1 MTTKVASPRARKSF
15 SRIENVLD
23 LPNLIDIQKAS
34 FRWFLDEGLRETID
48 DISPIEDYTGSL
60 AVEFGAY
67 QFGVPQFSIKECRE
81 KDLTYQAPLSMTVR
95 FVNKDTGEIREQTVF
110 MGDFPMMTDF
120 GTFIINGTERVI
132 VTQLVRS
139 PGAYLMEPK
148 DPTKQVFTANLMP
161 SRGSWLELE
170 IDKKGI
176 VYARID
182 RKRKLPITTLLR
194 ALPAEDPTTG
204 FQLDTSTNE
213 AILALFDNSSYIVN
227 TLEKDPSTR
236 EEEALIEVF
245 KKQRP
250 GEPPTLD
257 NARNLLK
264 ALFFDPKRYDLTKV
278 GRYKLNQRLG
288 VDVPEDTR
296 VLTTQDIVALVRKLV
311 AMPVL
316 LGVPEDSKDF
326 AADAI
331 GMPRAPIAAELD
343 EYEHFGNRRLRTV
356 GELIQEAFRVGL
368 YRMERVVRERMTTE
382 DVDTITPQTIIN
394 IRPVVAAL
402 KEFFGS
408 SQLSQ
413 FMDQTNSL
421 AGLTH
426 RRRLSAL
433 GAGGLTRE
441 RAPIE
446 VRDVHPTHYGR
457 MCPIETPEGPNI
469 GLIGYLASYATVSE
483 FGFVQ
488 TPYRKV
494 IAGKVTDE
502 IVYLDAVEESR
513 YTIAQATADQDKNGK
528 LLGDAVLCR
537 SAEGEAVT
545 APPKAVEFMDV
556 APAQIVSVSTALIPF
571 LEHNDA
577 NRALMGANMQR
588 QAVPLLIRQAPLVG
602 TGLEYRAAVD
612 SGDVVVAEHAG
623 TVVDVDADKVVVETK
638 DGRDEYTMTK
648 FMRSNQG
655 TLIHHKPVVLL
666 NDKVKAGEVLAD
678 GSSTDAGEL
687 ALGANLLVA
696 FMPFEGYNFEDAIV
710 LSERIVKDDILS
722 SIHIHEYEVDARST
736 KLGDEE
742 ITRDIPNRSEES
754 LAQLDERGV
763 VRIGA
768 EVGAGDLLVG
778 KVTPK
783 GETELTAE
791 EKLIRAIFKEKARE
805 VRDTSL
811 KVPHG
816 EGGVVID
823 VKTFSRDGG
832 DDLSPGV
839 NELVRVYV
847 ATKRKIAEGDKLA
860 GRHGNK
866 GVISK
871 IVPEEDMPFLPDG
884 RPVDIV
890 LNPLGVPSRMNIG
903 QVLETHLGW
912 AAAHGVFADEAD
924 RTEGHDGVDWRH
936 RRQIIAAPNPH
947 AVATPVFDGATPADV
962 DEALIAYAHQ
972 NPNSPIQFVVDE
984 KRPVG
989 RKCSGKVQLYNGRT
1003 GEPFEQKV
1011 TVGYM
1016 YILKLLHLVDDKI
1029 HARSTGPY
1037 SLVTQQPLGGK
1048 AQFGGQRF
1056 GEMEVWALEAYG
1068 AAYTLQEMLT
1078 IKSDDTVGRVKAY
1091 EAIVKGENIA
1101 EPSIPESF
1109 KVLLKEMQSLALDVH
1124 VLSDEG
1130 REVEVREEED
1140 ELLRAAEELGI
1151 DLSPGSL
1158 RAVGRDATVEE
1169 VEEGEDRVDSDGELA
1184 VPADEALVDGVEATE
1199 NEEAEEEAEAEVGPL
1214 GDAGLVDLELED

>member
-1 MTTKVASPRARKSF
+1 LATKVASRRARKNF
-15 SRIENVLD
+15 SRLKHVLD
-23 LPNLIDIQKAS
+23 LPNLIDIQRAS
-34 FRWFLDEGLRETID
+34 FKWFMEEGLRETID
-48 DISPIEDYTGSL
+48 DISPIEDYTGTL
-60 AVEFGAY
+60 AVEFADY
-67 QFGVPQFSIKECRE
+67 EFGPPPVSIKECRE

-95 FVNKDTGEIREQTVF
+95 FVNKETGEIREQTVF
-110 MGDFPMMTDF
+110 MGDFPMMTRW

-148 DPTKQVFTANLMP
+148 DPDKQVFIANLMP

-194 ALPAEDPTTG
+194 ALPAEDPSTG
-204 FQLDTSTNE
+204 HELDLSTNE
-213 AILALFDNSSYIVN
+213 KILELFDNSTYIAN
-227 TLEKDPSTR
+227 TLEKDTTTR
-236 EEEALIEVF
+236 EEEAVVEVF

-257 NARNLLK
+257 NARNLLRG
-264 ALFFDPKRYDLTKV
+264 LFFDPKRYDLTKV
-278 GRYKLNQRLG
+278 GRYKLNQRLV
-288 VDVPEDTR
+288 VDVQDDVR
-296 VLTTQDIVALVRKLV
+296 VLTTQDIVALVKRLV
-311 AMPVL
+311 DLPKN

-326 AADAI
+326 AAEALALS
-331 GMPRAPIAAELD
+331 REPIRNELD
-343 EYEHFGNRRLRTV
+343 EYEDFGNRRLRTV

-413 FMDQTNSL
+413 FLDQTNSL
-421 AGLTH
+421 ASLTH

-446 VRDVHPTHYGR
+446 VRDVHVTHYGR

-469 GLIGYLASYATVSE
+469 GLIGSLASMATVSE

-488 TPYRKV
+488 TPYRTVEK
-494 IAGKVTDE
+494 GKVTDK
-502 IVYLDAVEESR
+502 IVYLDAAEEEKF
-513 YTIAQATADQDKNGK
+513 TIAQASEPVDEKTGKFVHDQ
-528 LLGDAVLCR
+528 VLCR
-537 SAEGEAVT
+537 APGGDPVT
-545 APPKAVEFMDV
+545 STPKDIQYMDV
-556 APAQIVSVSTALIPF
+556 APAQIVSVATALIPF

-588 QAVPLLIRQAPLVG
+588 QAVPLLITDAPLVG

-612 SGDVVVAEHAG
+612 TGDVVLADAAG
-623 TVVDVDADKVVVETK
+623 TVIDVDADKIVVETK
-638 DGRDEYTMTK
+638 DGKDEYELVK

-655 TLIHHKPVVLL
+655 TLIHQKPIVGMG
-666 NDKVKAGEVLAD
+666 DKVKADDVLAD
-678 GSSTDAGEL
+678 GSSTAQGEL
-687 ALGANLLVA
+687 ALGKNLCVA

-710 LSERIVKDDILS
+710 LSERLVKDDVLS
-722 SIHIHEYEVDARST
+722 SIHIHEYEIDARST

-754 LAQLDERGV
+754 LRDLDDRGV

-768 EVGAGDLLVG
+768 EVGSGDLLVG

-816 EGGVVID
+816 EGGKVID
-823 VKTFSRDGG
+823 VKTFSRDNG

-847 ATKRKIAEGDKLA
+847 AKKRKIAEGDKLA

-866 GVISK
+866 GVISR
-871 IVPEEDMPFLPDG
+871 IVAEEDMPFLEDG
-884 RPVDIV
+884 TPVDVV

-903 QVLETHLGW
+903 QILETHLGW
-912 AAAHGVFADEAD
+912 AAAHGVFSENGEKNGP
-924 RTEGHDGVDWRH
+924 T
-936 RRQIIAAPNPH
+936 P
-947 AVATPVFDGATPADV
+947 VATPVFDGATEAEV
-962 DEALIAYAHQ
+962 DEALIEWTRQ
-972 NPNSPIQFVVDE
+972 NPASPIKFKVDM
-984 KRPVG
+984 KRRPG
-989 RKCSGKVQLYNGRT
+989 RRTSGKVRLFNGRT
-1003 GEPFEQKV
+1003 GEPFDQKV
-1011 TVGYM
+1011 TVGFM

-1109 KVLLKEMQSLALDVH
+1109 KVLLKEMQSLALDIH
-1124 VLSDEG
+1124 VISEEG
-1130 REVEVREEED
+1130 REVEVREEDD

-1158 RAVGRDATVEE
+1158 RAAARQPDAQELE
-1169 VEEGEDRVDSDGELA
+1169 AGEAGMDEGGGVALPSDETLADVAEDSPDLTGGESA
-1184 VPADEALVDGVEATE
+1184 A
-1199 NEEAEEEAEAEVGPL
+1199 EEAADVAGPFAEAPDL
-1214 GDAGLVDLELED
+1214 ADLEIED

>member
-1 MTTKVASPRARKSF
+1 MAKTVTAPRARKSF
-15 SRIENVLD
+15 SRLKHVLD
-23 LPNLIDIQKAS
+23 LPNLIDIQRES
-34 FRWFLDEGLRETID
+34 FDWFLSEGLRETID
-48 DISPIEDYTGSL
+48 DISPIQDYTGTL
-60 AVEFGAY
+60 AVEFGEY
-67 QFGVPQFSIKECRE
+67 RFGEPPMSIQECRE
-81 KDLTYQAPLSMTVR
+81 KDITYQAPLSMTVR
-95 FVNKDTGEIREQTVF
+95 FVNTETGEIREQTVF
-110 MGDFPMMTDF
+110 MGDFPMMTEW

-148 DPTKQVFTANLMP
+148 DATKQVFTANLMP

-204 FQLDTSTNE
+204 FALDTSTNE
-213 AILALFDNSSYIVN
+213 AILKLFGDSHFIQK
-227 TLEKDPSTR
+227 TLDKDPTTR

-264 ALFFDPKRYDLTKV
+264 SLFFDPKRYDLTKV

-288 VDVPEDTR
+288 VDVPDDTR
-296 VLTTQDIVALVRKLV
+296 VLTTQDILALVQKLV
-311 AMPVL
+311 AMPHAIGL
-316 LGVPEDSKDF
+316 TEESKDY

-331 GMPRAPIAAELD
+331 SMNRDPIRSELD
-343 EYEHFGNRRLRTV
+343 EYEHFGNRRLRTT

-413 FMDQTNSL
+413 FMQQTNSL
-421 AGLTH
+421 DGLTH

-469 GLIGYLASYATVSE
+469 GLIGSLASMATVSE
-483 FGFVQ
+483 FGFIQ

-494 IAGKVTDE
+494 VGGKVTDD
-502 IVYLDAVEESR
+502 ITYLDAAEEAQ
-513 YTIAQATADQDKNGK
+513 YTIAQASEPVDKNGK
-528 LLGDAVLCR
+528 FEHDQVLCR
-537 SAEGEAVT
+537 SSEGEAVI
-545 APPKAVEFMDV
+545 AGAKDIDFMDV
-556 APAQIVSVSTALIPF
+556 APAQIVSIATAMIPF

-588 QAVPLLIRQAPLVG
+588 QAVPLMIPQAPLVG
-602 TGLEYRAAVD
+602 TGVEYRAAVD
-612 SGDVVVAEHAG
+612 SGDVVVSKNAG
-623 TVVDVDADKVVVETK
+623 TVIDIDATRVVVEGKGT
-638 DGRDEYTMTK
+638 RDEYDLTK

-655 TLIHHKPVVLL
+655 TLIHHRPIVRQG
-666 NDKVKAGEVLAD
+666 DKVAAGQVLAD
-678 GSSTDAGEL
+678 GSSTDHGEL

-710 LSERIVKDDILS
+710 LSERLVKDEVLT
-722 SIHIHEYEVDARST
+722 SIHIHEYEIDARST

-754 LAQLDERGV
+754 LRNLDDRGI
-763 VRIGA
+763 VRVGA
-768 EVGAGDLLVG
+768 EVGSGDLLVG

-823 VKTFSRDGG
+823 VKTFSRDNG

-847 ATKRKIAEGDKLA
+847 AKKRKISEGDKLA

-871 IVPEEDMPFLPDG
+871 IVPEADMPFLEDG
-884 RPVDIV
+884 RPVDIL

-903 QVLETHLGW
+903 QILETHLGW
-912 AAAHGVFADEAD
+912 SAAHGVFADDGSAAD
-924 RTEGHDGVDWRH
+924 
-936 RRQIIAAPNPH
+936 
-947 AVATPVFDGATPADV
+947 
-962 DEALIAYAHQ
+962 
-972 NPNSPIQFVVDE
+972 
-984 KRPVG
+984 
-989 RKCSGKVQLYNGRT
+989 
-1003 GEPFEQKV
+1003 
-1011 TVGYM
+1011 
-1016 YILKLLHLVDDKI
+1016 
-1029 HARSTGPY
+1029 
-1037 SLVTQQPLGGK
+1037 
-1048 AQFGGQRF
+1048 GGQR
-1056 GEMEVWALEAYG
+1056 
-1068 AAYTLQEMLT
+1068 
-1078 IKSDDTVGRVKAY
+1078 R
-1091 EAIVKGENIA
+1091 
-1101 EPSIPESF
+1101 P
-1109 KVLLKEMQSLALDVH
+1109 
-1124 VLSDEG
+1124 
-1130 REVEVREEED
+1130 
-1140 ELLRAAEELGI
+1140 
-1151 DLSPGSL
+1151 
-1158 RAVGRDATVEE
+1158 RDQ
-1169 VEEGEDRVDSDGELA
+1169 R
-1184 VPADEALVDGVEATE
+1184 
-1199 NEEAEEEAEAEVGPL
+1199 AEADPDR
-1214 GDAGLVDLELED
+1214 DAGLRRRDRRRRRPVAPRLDEAEPGQPDQHPDRHEGADRPSGLRQGPPLQRPHRRALRAGSDRRLHVHPEAAPPGRRQDPRALDRPVLARHAAAAGR

>member
-1 MTTKVASPRARKSF
+1 LSSTAVAPRARKSF
-15 SRIENVLD
+15 SRLKHVLD

-34 FRWFLDEGLRETID
+34 FEWFKNEGLRETIA
-48 DISPIEDYTGSL
+48 DISPIEDYTGTL
-60 AVEFGAY
+60 AVEFGEFEFGES
-67 QFGVPQFSIKECRE
+67 QFTIQECRE

-95 FVNKDTGEIREQTVF
+95 FVNKETGEIREQRVF
-110 MGDFPMMTDF
+110 MGDFPMMTEW

-182 RKRKLPITTLLR
+182 RKRKLPVTTLLR
-194 ALPAEDPTTG
+194 ALAREEYSDG
-204 FQLDTSTNE
+204 
-213 AILALFDNSSYIVN
+213 LALDSNEDLLNLFDQSPFIQL
-227 TLEKDPSTR
+227 TLDKDTTTR
-236 EEEALIEVF
+236 EEEAVVEVF

-257 NARNLLK
+257 NSRNLVR

-288 VDVPEDTR
+288 VQVPEDTR
-296 VLTTQDIVALVRKLV
+296 TLTTTDIVALVRRLV
-311 AMPVL
+311 ELPL
-316 LGVPEDSKDF
+316 KLGVDLETKDF
-326 AADAI
+326 AAEAI
-331 GMPRAPIAAELD
+331 QLNRDPIRAELD
-343 EYEHFGNRRLRTV
+343 EYEHFGNRRLRTT

-421 AGLTH
+421 SGLTH

-469 GLIGYLASYATVSE
+469 GLMGSLASMATVSE
-483 FGFVQ
+483 FGFIQ
-488 TPYRKV
+488 TPYRRV
-494 IAGKVTDE
+494 VNGKVTDE
-502 IVYLDAVEESR
+502 IVYLDAAAEAQ
-513 YTIAQATADQDKNGK
+513 YTIAQASEPVDKNGK
-528 LLGDAVLCR
+528 LINDIVLCR
-537 SAEGEAVT
+537 SSLGEAVT
-545 APPKAVEFMDV
+545 AVPKDVEFMDV
-556 APAQIVSVSTALIPF
+556 APAQIVSVATSLIPF

-577 NRALMGANMQR
+577 NRALMGANMQK
-588 QAVPLLIRQAPLVG
+588 QAVPLMIPQAPLVG

-612 SGDVVVAEHAG
+612 TGDVVLSKTDG
-623 TVVDVDADKVVVETK
+623 TVIDVDAEKIVVE
-638 DGRDEYTMTK
+638 GRGSREEYALTK

-655 TLIHHKPVVLL
+655 TLIHQKPVVAL
-666 NDKVKAGEVLAD
+666 NEKVRTGQVLAD
-678 GSSTDAGEL
+678 GSSTDGGEL

-710 LSERIVKDDILS
+710 LSERLVKDDVLS
-722 SIHIHEYEVDARST
+722 SIHIHEYEIDARST

-754 LAQLDERGV
+754 LANLDDRGV

-768 EVGAGDLLVG
+768 EVGSGDLLVG

-816 EGGVVID
+816 EGGKVIG
-823 VKTFSRDGG
+823 VKSFSRDAG

-847 ATKRKIAEGDKLA
+847 AKKRKISEGDKLA

-871 IVPEEDMPFLPDG
+871 IVPEEDMPFLEDG
-884 RPVDIV
+884 RPVDVI

-903 QVLETHLGW
+903 QILETHLGW
-912 AAAHGVFADEAD
+912 AAAHGVFA
-924 RTEGHDGVDWRH
+924 EGSNGGGVNPKAP
-936 RRQIIAAPNPH
+936 INAPNPTP
-947 AVATPVFDGATPADV
+947 VATPVFDGATETDV
-962 DEALIAYAHQ
+962 DEALVEWARQ
-972 NPNSPIQFVVDE
+972 NPDSPIKFNVDE
-984 KRPVG
+984 SRPEG
-989 RKCSGKVQLYNGRT
+989 RKVSGKVRLFNGKT
-1003 GEPFEQKV
+1003 GEPYEQKV

-1109 KVLLKEMQSLALDVH
+1109 KVLLKEMQSLALDVN
-1124 VLSDEG
+1124 VVSEEGTRAEMGDE
-1130 REVEVREEED
+1130 D
-1140 ELLRAAEELGI
+1140 DDLLRAAEELGI
-1151 DLSPGSL
+1151 DLSGV
-1158 RAVGRDATVEE
+1158 RATDGGGDEAADESEEEE
-1169 VEEGEDRVDSDGELA
+1169 VEEGEAGMTADADATDAEYIEEDAPIGEILS
-1184 VPADEALVDGVEATE
+1184 ADEE
-1199 NEEAEEEAEAEVGPL
+1199 
-1214 GDAGLVDLELED
+1214 

>member
-1 MTTKVASPRARKSF
+1 LTTRVAAPRARTSF
-15 SRIENVLD
+15 SRLKHVLD

-34 FRWFLDEGLRETID
+34 FQWFLDEGLRETID

-60 AVEFGAY
+60 AVEFGEY
-67 QFGVPQFSIKECRE
+67 RFGEPQFSIKECRE

-110 MGDFPMMTDF
+110 MGDFPMMTEW

-148 DPTKQVFTANLMP
+148 DATKQVATANLMP

-170 IDKKGI
+170 IDKKGV

-194 ALPAEDPTTG
+194 ALPAEDPSTG
-204 FQLDTSTNE
+204 FELDTSTNE
-213 AILALFDNSSYIVN
+213 AILALFDNSIYIAN

-257 NARNLLK
+257 NARNLLR

-278 GRYKLNQRLG
+278 GRYKLNQRLEVG
-288 VDVPEDTR
+288 VPEDVR
-296 VLTTQDIVALVRKLV
+296 VLTTEDILALVRKLV
-311 AMPVL
+311 AMPEL
-316 LGVPEDSKDF
+316 LGVPEDSRDY
-326 AADAI
+326 AADAAVLS
-331 GMPRAPIAAELD
+331 REPIRAELD

-421 AGLTH
+421 SGLTH

-469 GLIGYLASYATVSE
+469 GLIGALASFATVSE

-488 TPYRKV
+488 TPYRVVKK
-494 IAGKVTDE
+494 GKVTDE
-502 IVYLDAVEESR
+502 IVYLDAAEEAK
-513 YTIAQATADQDKNGK
+513 YTIAQASAPVDEKSGK
-528 LLGDAVLCR
+528 FLDEQVLCR
-537 SAEGEAVT
+537 SREGEAVT
-545 APPKAVEFMDV
+545 ASPGEVDYMDV
-556 APAQIVSVSTALIPF
+556 SPAQIVSVATALIPF

-588 QAVPLLIRQAPLVG
+588 QAVPLMITQAPLVG
-602 TGLEYRAAVD
+602 TGLEYRAAID
-612 SGDVVVAEHAG
+612 TGDVVLASSAG
-623 TVVDVDADKVVVETK
+623 TVADVDAGRILVETK
-638 DGRDEYTMTK
+638 EGGKNEYPLTK

-655 TLIHHKPVVLL
+655 TLIHQKPIVALG
-666 NDKVKAGEVLAD
+666 DKVKAEQVLAD
-678 GSSTDAGEL
+678 GSSTDRGEL

-710 LSERIVKDDILS
+710 ISERLVKEDVLS
-722 SIHIHEYEVDARST
+722 SIHIHEYEIDARST

-754 LAQLDERGV
+754 LKDLDDRGI

-768 EVGAGDLLVG
+768 EVGSGDLLVG

-816 EGGVVID
+816 EGGKVID
-823 VKTFSRDGG
+823 VKTFSRDAG

-847 ATKRKIAEGDKLA
+847 AKKRKIAEGDKLA

-866 GVISK
+866 GVIAK
-871 IVPEEDMPFLPDG
+871 IVPEADMPFLEDG
-884 RPVDIV
+884 APVDVV

-903 QVLETHLGW
+903 QILETHLGW
-912 AAAHGVFADEAD
+912 AAFHGVFGENGSANGP
-924 RTEGHDGVDWRH
+924 T
-936 RRQIIAAPNPH
+936 P
-947 AVATPVFDGATPADV
+947 VASPVFDGATPKDV
-962 DEALIAYAHQ
+962 DEALIAWTEA
-972 NPNSPIQFVVDE
+972 NPDSRIKISVNKE
-984 KRPVG
+984 KR
-989 RKCSGKVQLYNGRT
+989 RTSGKVRLFNGKT
-1003 GEPFEQKV
+1003 GEPYENKV

-1109 KVLLKEMQSLALDVH
+1109 KVLLKEMQSLALDVS
-1124 VLSDEG
+1124 VLSEEG
-1130 REVEVREEED
+1130 GHVEVREEDD

-1158 RAVGRDATVEE
+1158 RAAARPPTAEE
-1169 VEEGEDRVDSDGELA
+1169 VEEGQERVDQEGELA
-1184 VPADEALVDGVEATE
+1184 LPADEQLDDLTDVELTPAA
-1199 NEEAEEEAEAEVGPL
+1199 EAEEEAEAQVGPL
-1214 GDAGLVDLELED
+1214 ADAEAVDLEIED

>member
-1 MTTKVASPRARKSF
+1 MSSTAVAPRARKSF
-15 SRIENVLD
+15 SRLKHVLD

-34 FRWFLDEGLRETID
+34 FEWFKNEGLRETIA
-48 DISPIEDYTGSL
+48 DISPIEDYTGTL
-60 AVEFGAY
+60 AVEFGDFEFGES
-67 QFGVPQFSIKECRE
+67 QFTIQECRE

-95 FVNKDTGEIREQTVF
+95 FVNKETGEIREQRVF
-110 MGDFPMMTDF
+110 MGDFPMMTEW

-148 DPTKQVFTANLMP
+148 DATKQVFTANLMP

-182 RKRKLPITTLLR
+182 RKRKLPVTTLLR
-194 ALPAEDPTTG
+194 ALAREDYSDG
-204 FQLDTSTNE
+204 LALDTNE
-213 AILALFDNSSYIVN
+213 DLLALFDNSPFIQA
-227 TLEKDPSTR
+227 TLDKDTTTR
-236 EEEALIEVF
+236 EEEAVVEVF

-257 NARNLLK
+257 NSRNLVR

-288 VDVPEDTR
+288 VSVPEGTR
-296 VLTTQDIVALVRKLV
+296 TLTTTDIVALVRKLV
-311 AMPVL
+311 DMPL
-316 LGVPEDSKDF
+316 KLGVDLEAKDF
-326 AADAI
+326 AAEAVQLNRD
-331 GMPRAPIAAELD
+331 PIRAELD
-343 EYEHFGNRRLRTV
+343 EYEHFGNRRLRTT

-421 AGLTH
+421 SGLTH

-469 GLIGYLASYATVSE
+469 GLMGSLASMATVSE
-483 FGFVQ
+483 FGFIQ
-488 TPYRKV
+488 TPYRVVKG
-494 IAGKVTDE
+494 GKVTDE
-502 IVYLDAVEESR
+502 IVYLDAAAEAQ
-513 YTIAQATADQDKNGK
+513 YTIAQASEPVDKNGK
-528 LLGDAVLCR
+528 LVNDIVLCR
-537 SAEGEAVT
+537 SALGEAVT
-545 APPKAVEFMDV
+545 AAPKDVEFMDV
-556 APAQIVSVSTALIPF
+556 APAQIVSVATALIPF

-577 NRALMGANMQR
+577 NRALMGANMQK
-588 QAVPLLIRQAPLVG
+588 QAVPLMIPQAPLVG
-602 TGLEYRAAVD
+602 TGLEYRAAID
-612 SGDVVVAEHAG
+612 TGDVVLSHTDG
-623 TVVDVDADKVVVETK
+623 TVIDVDAEKIVVE
-638 DGRDEYTMTK
+638 GRGSREEYALTK
-648 FMRSNQG
+648 FRRSNQG
-655 TLIHHKPVVLL
+655 TLIHQKPVVAL
-666 NDKVKAGEVLAD
+666 NEKVKSGQVLAD
-678 GSSTDAGEL
+678 GSSTDGGEL

-710 LSERIVKDDILS
+710 LSERLVKDDVLS
-722 SIHIHEYEVDARST
+722 SIHIHEYEIDARST

-754 LAQLDERGV
+754 LANLDDRGV

-768 EVGAGDLLVG
+768 EVGSGDLLVG

-816 EGGVVID
+816 EGGKVIG
-823 VKTFSRDGG
+823 VKSFARDAG

-847 ATKRKIAEGDKLA
+847 AKKRKISEGDKLA

-871 IVPEEDMPFLPDG
+871 IVPEEDMPFLEDG
-884 RPVDIV
+884 RPVDVI

-903 QVLETHLGW
+903 QILEAHLGW
-912 AAAHGVFADEAD
+912 AAAHGVFAE
-924 RTEGHDGVDWRH
+924 DGTPGVNPKAP
-936 RRQIIAAPNPH
+936 INAPNPRP
-947 AVATPVFDGATPADV
+947 VATPVFDGASETDV
-962 DEALIAYAHQ
+962 DEALIAWAEQ
-972 NPNSPIQFVVDE
+972 NPDSPIKFNVDKTRAE
-984 KRPVG
+984 G
-989 RKCSGKVQLYNGRT
+989 RRVSGKVRLFNGKT

-1078 IKSDDTVGRVKAY
+1078 IKSDDTIGRVKAY

-1130 REVEVREEED
+1130 REVEVREEDD

-1158 RAVGRDATVEE
+1158 RATARQPTAEE
-1169 VEEGEDRVDSDGELA
+1169 AEEGQERVDADGELA
-1184 VPADEALVDGVEATE
+1184 VAADEELDDLADVVLTPG
-1199 NEEAEEEAEAEVGPL
+1199 EEAEEEAQAQVGPV
-1214 GDAGLVDLELED
+1214 AEEVADLELDD